1 MDKWFPTGK
10 IHASA
15 PVTSKQHLGQSGNV
29 GAWVDVMMLTHGGQS
44 EHWVGGN
51 AQICELCFLTY
62 NLRSSL
68 SVKYLKQMSKSCIN
82 ALRDKVHN
90 FLFLV
95 SVLWTISSCVCSVY
109 TRYFIPCFLLTQW
122 FPLTLTTWTL
132 CQKPNQSTNSVV
144 TTLNWTFNRKKPN
157 SNLWFAESCNA
168 DIHSGHENFTAFL
181 RKCFESDPKNQN
193 QPLKSTQRWE
203 CNDGRYGGMMGN
215 VGSTILEL
223 NPSGTKSQDLV
234 RCCFSFDLYISV
246 ILSLKSPNFVQ

>member
-1 MDKWFPTGK
+1 MIPFNPYHLDF
-10 IHASA
+10 
-15 PVTSKQHLGQSGNV
+15 VSK
-29 GAWVDVMMLTHGGQS
+29 TQS
-44 EHWVGGN
+44 EH
-51 AQICELCFLTY
+51 
-62 NLRSSL
+62 
-68 SVKYLKQMSKSCIN
+68 
-82 ALRDKVHN
+82 
-90 FLFLV
+90 
-95 SVLWTISSCVCSVY
+95 
-109 TRYFIPCFLLTQW
+109 
-122 FPLTLTTWTL
+122 
-132 CQKPNQSTNSVV
+132 NSVV

-193 QPLKSTQRWE
+193 QPVKSTQRWE